1 MTVDTNVSKRVLIAD
16 DSAFMRKLISEI
28 ISSHPSLEV
37 VGTARNGQ
45 EAVDKARLLKPDVMT
60 LDIEMP
66 VLDGLGALQQIMKE
80 NPLPVV
86 MLSSTTKEGA
96 ENTIRAMEYGAVD
109 FITKPGGAISLN
121 LRDSEKIIIE
131 KVFDASQID
140 MVKILP
146 RRANATPS
154 NSTVATTGTK
164 LVVKPKRSFVSP
176 TEGALPRSAVKQF
189 IIIGTSTGGPR
200 ALQQV
205 LVSLP
210 KNVGVPILIVQHMPA
225 GFTKSLADRLNSL
238 CNISVKEAEN
248 GELIEKNTA
257 YIAPG
262 GKHLK
267 VARVGVSYAIRLDD
281 QDTPRM
287 GHRPAVDVLLES
299 VSELSELQFVTAI
312 MTGMGHDGLQG
323 MKILKEHCTTFTI
336 AESEETAVVYGM
348 PRAIQEAGLADISA
362 HVQDIGKLLTEH
374 VKS

>member
-1 MTVDTNVSKRVLIAD
+1 MVDVNLSKRVLIAD

-66 VLDGLGALQQIMKE
+66 ILDGLGALQQIMKE

-121 LRDSEKIIIE
+121 LRDSEQVIIE
-131 KVFDASQID
+131 KVVDASKID
-140 MVKILP
+140 MLKILP
-146 RRANATPS
+146 RRAGATSASLPVMAKGTQ
-154 NSTVATTGTK
+154 STIS
-164 LVVKPKRSFVSP
+164 PKRPYFSP
-176 TEGALPRSAVKQF
+176 TVGALPRSAVKQF
-189 IIIGTSTGGPR
+189 MVIGTSTGGPR

-210 KNVGVPILIVQHMPA
+210 ENINVPILIVQHMPA
-225 GFTKSLADRLNSL
+225 GFTKSLAERLNSL
-238 CNISVKEAEN
+238 SAITVKEAEN

-262 GKHLK
+262 GKHMK

-281 QDTPRM
+281 QEAPRM

-299 VSELSELQFVTAI
+299 VSEFRELQFITAI
-312 MTGMGHDGLQG
+312 MTGMGQDGLQG
-323 MKILKEHCTTFTI
+323 MKILKEQCTTYTI

-362 HVQDIGKLLTEH
+362 DVHDIGKLLLEQ

>member
-1 MTVDTNVSKRVLIAD
+1 MTLTVNVSKRVLIAD

-45 EAVDKARLLKPDVMT
+45 EAVEKVRLLKPDVMT

-66 VLDGLGALQQIMKE
+66 ILDGLGALQIIMKE

-121 LRDSEKIIIE
+121 LRDSEKVIIN
-131 KVFDASQID
+131 KVVDASQID
-140 MVKILP
+140 MMKIFP
-146 RRANATPS
+146 RRALSTPAIAS
-154 NSTVATTGTK
+154 VMKKRLTPEPSRSTVTM
-164 LVVKPKRSFVSP
+164 
-176 TEGALPRSAVKQF
+176 TEGALTRSAVKKF
-189 IIIGTSTGGPR
+189 MVIGTSTGGPR

-205 LVSLP
+205 LVTLP
-210 KNVGVPILIVQHMPA
+210 ENIGVPILIVQHMPA
-225 GFTKSLADRLNSL
+225 GFTKSLADRLDSL
-238 CNISVKEAEN
+238 CSIKVKEAEN

-262 GKHLK
+262 GKHMK

-281 QDTPRM
+281 QDLPRM

-299 VSELSELQFVTAI
+299 VSEFPEIQFVTAI
-312 MTGMGHDGLQG
+312 MTGMGSDGLRG
-323 MKILKEHCTTFTI
+323 MKLLKEQCKTYTI
-336 AESEETAVVYGM
+336 AESEDTAVVYGM
-348 PRAIQEAGLADISA
+348 PRAIQEAGLADASA
-362 HVQDIGKLLTEH
+362 NVQDIGKLLTEQ